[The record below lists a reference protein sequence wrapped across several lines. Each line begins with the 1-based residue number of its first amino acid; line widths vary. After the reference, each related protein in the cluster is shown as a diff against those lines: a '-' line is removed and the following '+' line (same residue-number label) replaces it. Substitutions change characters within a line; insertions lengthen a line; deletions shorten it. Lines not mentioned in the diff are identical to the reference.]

1 MFIVP
6 TNEIQAGG
14 PCIPAIYATMET
26 SISEIYLDKCLNI
39 QEQMVTLKSWR
50 SPVLKLEF
58 VGKRGDE
65 SCLSQ
70 WKTGIRSR
78 ACTAGVG
85 CVSLPHQKSWPGHWM
100 GMAKTLGASLQRGLQ
115 ACMGIFLRFH

>member
-1 MFIVP
+1 
-6 TNEIQAGG
+6 
-14 PCIPAIYATMET
+14 
-26 SISEIYLDKCLNI
+26 
-39 QEQMVTLKSWR
+39 MVTLKSWR

-65 SCLSQ
+65 LCLGQ

-85 CVSLPHQKSWPGHWM
+85 CASLPHQKSWPGHWT

-115 ACMGIFLRFH
+115 VCVGIFLRFY